1 MQQILLIEDNRD
13 IATML
18 FDFFESE
25 NITLDYADNGKQ
37 GLELALKNNFDA
49 IILDV
54 MLPDMNGFSLCK
66 NLRNAN
72 NTTPVLMLTALAS
85 KEDLLSGFDFG
96 ADDYL
101 TKPFD
106 LDVLKARLFALI
118 RRHQN
123 ELKSVDL
130 VYDTLRINLKTRE
143 VYRENRPIM
152 LKPTS
157 FSILELLMRKA
168 PNIVTRQEIFRKIW
182 NEDECKD
189 EILRSQ
195 IYQLRTQID
204 KTFSYSLLITVPKV
218 GFRLSNLTKTEKD

>member
-72 NTTPVLMLTALAS
+72 NTTPVLMLTALDS
-85 KEDLLSGFDFG
+85 KEDLLSGFEFG

-157 FSILELLMRKA
+157 FSILELLTRKA
-168 PNIVTRQEIFRKIW
+168 PNVVTRQEIFRKVW
-182 NEDECKD
+182 NEDECND

-204 KTFSYSLLITVPKV
+204 KTFSYPLLITVPKV
-218 GFRLSNLTKTEKD
+218 GFRLSNLTKT